1 MKWWRSWIPVYCNNP
16 WIWDLLQSGATPWEQ
31 SLQVIER
38 LGCYMHRRVK
48 LFSILALAGITAGL
62 FAYNGYVEKL
72 LADGG
77 TVEIPGVFG
86 KETIRFWYAD
96 ESLSDYINSAAVAFG
111 EAADIRVIPELVSES
126 EYLEAINNAT
136 VREDVFPDMY
146 LISNDSLEKAY
157 LSGLAT
163 EIMDEKGIVD
173 EENFSHAAL
182 SAVTY
187 QGEYV
192 GYPMYYE
199 TTALLYNETYLK
211 EWAAQQETP
220 TEAVV
225 PGNLDELLTMADSF
239 DPPETVETIFTW
251 DVSDIFYNYYLIG
264 NYINVG
270 GEAGDDREQINLYD
284 NEAVQ
289 CLHKYQ
295 ALNQFFSIDSAT
307 VDYQKI
313 LRDFIDGK
321 MVYTIVTTDAVAK
334 LTQAKAEGTFTG
346 EYGFAMMPDVTAEL
360 KSRSLS
366 VTGTLVISG
375 YSKKKEVANEFATF
389 LVTEY
394 ADELYERSGKMSAN
408 KKVDRDNGA
417 VQVFQAEYG
426 ESIPLSKMI
435 ETSNLWIQMEVLF
448 SKVWN
453 GGDANLLL
461 RETTSQIR
469 SQVVK

>member
-1 MKWWRSWIPVYCNNP
+1 
-16 WIWDLLQSGATPWEQ
+16 
-31 SLQVIER
+31 
-38 LGCYMHRRVK
+38 MHRRIK

-62 FAYNGYVEKL
+62 FAYNGFMESL
-72 LADGG
+72 PNEEEI
-77 TVEIPGVFG
+77 VEIPGVFG

-96 ESLSDYINSAAVAFG
+96 ESLSDYLNSAAVAFG

-136 VREDVFPDMY
+136 VREDTFPDIY

-163 EIMDEKGIVD
+163 EILDEQNVVNQD
-173 EENFSHAAL
+173 NFSQAAL

-192 GYPMYYE
+192 GYPLYYE
-199 TTALLYNETYLK
+199 TTALLYNETYLQA
-211 EWAAQQETP
+211 WAAQQETP
-220 TEAVV
+220 TEAHV
-225 PGNLDELLTMADSF
+225 PGNFDELLTMADTF
-239 DPPETVETIFTW
+239 DPPEAVESIFTW

-270 GEAGDDREQINLYD
+270 GETGDDRGQINIYN
-284 NEAVQ
+284 NEAVL
-289 CLHKYQ
+289 CLQKYQ

-307 VDYQKI
+307 VDYESI
-313 LRDFIDGK
+313 LQDFMEGK
-321 MVYTIVTTDAVAK
+321 LVYTVATTDAAAK
-334 LTQAKAEGTFTG
+334 LAQAKEEGIFTG
-346 EYGFAMMPDVTAEL
+346 EYGFAMMPDVTADL

-366 VTGTLVISG
+366 VTGALAISS
-375 YSKKKEVANEFATF
+375 YSEKKEEANQFATF

-394 ADELYERSGKMSAN
+394 ADELYGRTGKMSAN
-408 KKVDRDNGA
+408 KNMDTDNDA

-426 ESIPLSKMI
+426 ESIPLCKMI
-435 ETSNLWIQMEVLF
+435 DTSNLWIQLEVLF

-453 GGDANLLL
+453 GEDAGALLQEL
-461 RETTSQIR
+461 ANQMSTQLA
-469 SQVVK
+469 K

>member
-1 MKWWRSWIPVYCNNP
+1 
-16 WIWDLLQSGATPWEQ
+16 
-31 SLQVIER
+31 
-38 LGCYMHRRVK
+38 MHRRVK

-62 FAYNGYVEKL
+62 FAYNGFLENL
-72 LADGG
+72 SEDEEIS
-77 TVEIPGVFG
+77 EIPGVFG

-163 EIMDEKGIVD
+163 EIQDTKGVVSED
-173 EENFSHAAL
+173 NFSQAAL

-199 TTALLYNETYLK
+199 TTALLYNETYLQ

-220 TEAVV
+220 TEATV
-225 PGNLDELLTMADSF
+225 PANFDELLTMADTF
-239 DPPETVETIFTW
+239 DPPESVESIFTW

-270 GEAGDDREQINLYD
+270 GEAGDDREQINLYN
-284 NEAVQ
+284 NEAVL
-289 CLHKYQ
+289 CLQKYQ

-307 VDYQKI
+307 VDYESI
-313 LRDFIDGK
+313 LQDFVDGK
-321 MVYTIVTTDAVAK
+321 VVFTVATTDAAAK
-334 LTQAKAEGTFTG
+334 LAQAKEEGAFTG
-346 EYGFAMMPDVTAEL
+346 DYGFAMMPDVTADL

-366 VTGTLVISG
+366 ITGCLAISS
-375 YSKKKEVANEFATF
+375 YSEKKEEANEFATF

-394 ADELYERSGKMSAN
+394 ADELYGRTGKMSAN
-408 KKVDRDNGA
+408 KGMDTDNGA
-417 VQVFQAEYG
+417 AMIFQAEYG

-435 ETSNLWIQMEVLF
+435 DTSNLWIQLEVLF

-453 GGDANLLL
+453 SGDADALLQ
-461 RETTSQIR
+461 ETANQVST
-469 SQVVK
+469 QVVK